1 MAQLNV
7 HGKNM
12 ELTPR
17 IQDYIEK
24 KVRRLDRHLPSIS
37 TIEVEVTQEDTKSQV
52 NRYIVQVTLNIN
64 GRILRGQE
72 RASTAFVAVDTV
84 VDTVERR
91 LERFKGKHYLS
102 EQRPPPGLSK
112 PAPAAATER
121 AAPLFAR
128 VKRFVMK
135 PMPPEEAVEQMDLL
149 GHDFFMFHNSESNQ
163 FNVVY
168 RRADG
173 TYGLIEPE
181 VK

>member
-1 MAQLNV
+1 MAQLNI

-12 ELTPR
+12 DVSPR
-17 IQDYIEK
+17 IQDYIQK
-24 KVRRLDRHLPSIS
+24 KVGRLDRHLPGIS
-37 TIEVEVTQEDTKSQV
+37 AIEVEVTQEDTKSQV
-52 NRYIVQVTLNIN
+52 NRYVVQVTLNIN

-72 RASTAFVAVDTV
+72 RASTAFAAVDTV

-102 EQRPPPGLSK
+102 EQRPPLGLGK
-112 PAPAAATER
+112 PAPGIETEP

-135 PMPPEEAVEQMDLL
+135 PMSPEEAVEQMDLL
-149 GHDFFMFHNSESNQ
+149 GHDFFMFHNSESSQ

-168 RRADG
+168 RRSDG
-173 TYGLIEPE
+173 TYGLIQPE
-181 VK
+181 VD

>member
-1 MAQLNV
+1 MAQLNI

-12 ELTPR
+12 DVSPR

-24 KVRRLDRHLPSIS
+24 KVARLDRHLPGIS

-52 NRYIVQVTLNIN
+52 NRYVVQITLNIN

-102 EQRPPPGLSK
+102 EQRPPLGLGE
-112 PAPAAATER
+112 PASAATPP

-128 VKRFVMK
+128 VKRFTMK
-135 PMPPEEAVEQMDLL
+135 PMSPEEAVEQMDLL
-149 GHDFFMFHNSESNQ
+149 GHDFFMFHNSDSSQ

-173 TYGLIEPE
+173 TYGLIQPE

>member
-1 MAQLNV
+1 MAQLNI

-12 ELTPR
+12 DVSPR

-24 KVRRLDRHLPSIS
+24 KVGRLDRHLPSIS
-37 TIEVEVTQEDTKSQV
+37 VIEVEVTQEDTKSRG
-52 NRYIVQVTLNIN
+52 NRFVVQVTLNIN

-72 RASTAFVAVDTV
+72 RASTALAAVDTV

-102 EQRPPPGLSK
+102 EQRPPPGLGE
-112 PAPAAATER
+112 PAPAADEL

-128 VKRFVMK
+128 VKRFTMK
-135 PMPPEEAVEQMDLL
+135 PMSPEEAVEQMDLL

-168 RRADG
+168 RRSDG
-173 TYGLIEPE
+173 TYGLIQPE
-181 VK
+181 VD